1 MFIPEISASKVAG
14 LIGVHP
20 YQDANEVAYEIMCKD
35 KLIKARIADIEKA
48 HGRRPFSVIVNEVLK
63 EDGIRECVNKALRD
77 CRRTDDVVSVLE
89 NVESQASVLLHLRH
103 PEYTP
108 DLREQLVSEV
118 RGKVSKQRGLQN
130 ENHILNKYE
139 TDQEVKVTE
148 RNTKMIRKE
157 YGKFRLIG
165 RLDGFVESEN
175 RIVDSKDRT
184 RVWDSVPV
192 YDEIQLRC
200 YMSMTGA
207 TEAVLIERFPNG
219 ETRHTK
225 FYNEVDK
232 WKTLQSAIERAVQ
245 YMTKA
250 LATPE
255 ELKRIVFANTV
266 CVVSNG
272 GASSAAS
279 TAKVRSDETEGV

>member
-1 MFIPEISASKVAG
+1 MFIPEISASKLAG

-20 YQDANEVAYEIMCKD
+20 YQDAHEVAYEILCKD
-35 KLIKARIADIEKA
+35 KLIKARIADIERA
-48 HGRRPFSVIVNEVLK
+48 HNRRPFSAIVNEVLR

-77 CRRTDDVVSVLE
+77 CRRTDDVMGVLE

-108 DLREQLVSEV
+108 DIREQLVAEV

-139 TDQEVKVTE
+139 TERDVKVVE

-207 TEAVLIERFPNG
+207 AEAELIERFPNG

-225 FYNEVDK
+225 FYNEPEK
-232 WKTLQSAIERAVQ
+232 WKTLQSAVERAVES
-245 YMTKA
+245 MNKA

-266 CVVSNG
+266 CVASNGDG
-272 GASSAAS
+272 GASSASS
-279 TAKVRSDETEGV
+279 T